1 MPLIRTIPLRGAPI
15 HLRRARAGDGPRLLG
30 WRNDPEDRKA
40 SYRSGPVGEAE
51 HREWLA
57 EVLNDRR
64 QLLYVAEVERGD
76 PGREPC
82 GMVRLRLITG
92 PTAEISLGIAREYR
106 RHGLG
111 GRILHMATLVAF
123 SLEGAEHVLAAVKP
137 DNTPSLKMFAR
148 AGYREVGR
156 NGQAVYVRIDREAK

>member
-1 MPLIRTIPLRGAPI
+1 MSAVRSLPLRGAPI
-15 HLRRARAGDGPRLLG
+15 HLRRARAHDGPRLLR

-64 QLLYVAEVERGD
+64 QLLYVAEVDRGD
-76 PGREPC
+76 LGREPC
-82 GMVRLRLITG
+82 GMARLRDTTG
-92 PTAEISLGIAREYR
+92 QTVEVSLGVARDYR

-111 GRILHMATLVAF
+111 GRLLYMATQVAF
-123 SLEGAEHVLAAVKP
+123 AFAGCEHVLGAVRP
-137 DNTPSLKMFAR
+137 DNAPSLKMFAR

-156 NGQAVYVRIDREAK
+156 NGQAVYMRIDRPGK